1 MVDALM
7 EADLEAVK
15 RERLPETERD
25 ATARRLLEAPA
36 DDDSRYLESFEAGY
50 RWGEEAQIFLTGP
63 ATVRDEIAATA
74 ERYDELRKTGP
85 VEALASGVMASRTG
99 AFITNA
105 DTNADASVGEA
116 FRARRPELATTG
128 EIPLDE
134 SLLESAFHAG
144 AVFYAFETQL
154 LLDLRRNARLARAS
168 RP

>member
-105 DTNADASVGEA
+105 GTSVAMIERRYGMLLDGAHAGIAGRLAKLEA
-116 FRARRPELATTG
+116 EQARAIGLYKARVFSELAG
-128 EIPLDE
+128 
-134 SLLESAFHAG
+134 SALVG
-144 AVFYAFETQL
+144 
-154 LLDLRRNARLARAS
+154 S
-168 RP
+168 